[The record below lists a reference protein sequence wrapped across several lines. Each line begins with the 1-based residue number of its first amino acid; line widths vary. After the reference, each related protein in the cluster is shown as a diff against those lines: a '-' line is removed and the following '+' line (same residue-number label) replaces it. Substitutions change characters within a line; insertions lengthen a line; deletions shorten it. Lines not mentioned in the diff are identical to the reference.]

1 MVKKPAVRRTR
12 KPAAPKKV
20 TIAETTPNVVEEAAV
35 VVTPAVTETKTSEP
49 EVQQSAPVETVTP
62 RGRKKRGIQLKDLNE
77 DEK

>member
-1 MVKKPAVRRTR
+1 
-12 KPAAPKKV
+12 
-20 TIAETTPNVVEEAAV
+20 VVEEAAV
-35 VVTPAVTETKTSEP
+35 VVTPVVTETKTSEP